1 MSVEFPALRPT
12 TGQQADNMLFL
23 ADQAIGMPIRITAGT
38 RMPERIVFGRMLCT
52 IGPALNCQLLNRK
65 HGVHLN

>member
-1 MSVEFPALRPT
+1 MPLLT
-12 TGQQADNMLFL
+12 
-23 ADQAIGMPIRITAGT
+23 DQSICVPIRITAGT

-65 HGVHLN
+65 HGVHVN